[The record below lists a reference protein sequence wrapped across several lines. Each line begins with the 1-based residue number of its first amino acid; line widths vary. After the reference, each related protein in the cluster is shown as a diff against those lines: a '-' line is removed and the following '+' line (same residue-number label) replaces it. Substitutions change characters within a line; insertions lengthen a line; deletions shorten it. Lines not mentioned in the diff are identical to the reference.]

1 MTHVRNQDIAVE
13 GEFTSNSMRLKLSID
28 LDDLLRDG
36 RVLWIG
42 KWDPDGAFFLC
53 VRLYCLEVQTG
64 HRRMTSHFMPITL
77 AGHGRHDFMIK
88 IEMRSITRP
97 HPYTGPILP
106 GQTSSHSLHL

>member
-42 KWDPDGAFFLC
+42 KWDPDGTFFFMCQALLF
-53 VRLYCLEVQTG
+53 RG
-64 HRRMTSHFMPITL
+64 ADRTSMDDLTFY
-77 AGHGRHDFMIK
+77 AN
-88 IEMRSITRP
+88 
-97 HPYTGPILP
+97 
-106 GQTSSHSLHL
+106 HLGWST